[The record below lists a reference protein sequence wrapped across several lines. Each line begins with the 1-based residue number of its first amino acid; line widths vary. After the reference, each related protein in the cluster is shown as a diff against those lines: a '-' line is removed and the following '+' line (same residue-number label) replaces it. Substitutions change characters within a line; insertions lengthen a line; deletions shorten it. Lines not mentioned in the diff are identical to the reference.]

1 MKSSVIV
8 SVVGLIGGLTFI
20 LARPGSAQ
28 NAPAAPAG
36 AAPAAAAA
44 ATSRPFVEPP
54 IGKPVFTEDFESGEI
69 KKDIWEIRTG
79 PADGKV
85 ELTVQSDKVM
95 HGKFA
100 LQATFP
106 VGGRNVFGFINW
118 KGPESMKKHAFGRA
132 YMFIDHETL
141 PTAHWVYA
149 FGATAGHPTANML
162 EVGVYQNKW
171 NLSYQQNAQGQ
182 RGETSYRTV
191 PITTQ
196 KWICLEWE
204 LNDSPEEI
212 NLWLDG
218 QHIDRTIPDLK
229 GRGTPPR
236 SGDNLVGGM
245 VEFGV
250 GLRYWGSVT
259 EPYNVYYDDVA
270 FGPERIGPIK

>member
-1 MKSSVIV
+1 MCLG
-8 SVVGLIGGLTFI
+8 VGLVGFFATSFTLQGT
-20 LARPGSAQ
+20 AQ
-28 NAPAAPAG
+28 NAPATAPASL
-36 AAPAAAAA
+36 AAPAPTAAPP
-44 ATSRPFVEPP
+44 ATRPFVEPP
-54 IGKPVFTEDFESGEI
+54 IGKPVLTDDFESGNI
-69 KKDIWEIRTG
+69 NKGVWEIRQ
-79 PADGKV
+79 PAAEPKV
-85 ELTVQSDKVM
+85 ELAVQSDKVA

-100 LQATFP
+100 LRATFP
-106 VGGRNVFGFINW
+106 VGAHQAYGFLNW

-141 PTAHWVYA
+141 PQAHWVYA
-149 FGATAGHPTANML
+149 FGATAGHPIANML
-162 EVGVYQNKW
+162 EIGVYQNKW

-191 PITTQ
+191 PITAQ
-196 KWICLEWE
+196 KWVCLEWE

-218 QHIDRTIPDLK
+218 VHIDRTIPDLRGK
-229 GRGTPPR
+229 GTPPR
-236 SGDNLVGGM
+236 TGDNLVGGM

-250 GLRYWGSVT
+250 GLRYWGTVT

>member
-1 MKSSVIV
+1 VGVFVIAFALQ
-8 SVVGLIGGLTFI
+8 GT
-20 LARPGSAQ
+20 AQ
-28 NAPAAPAG
+28 NAPATGSAP
-36 AAPAAAAA
+36 PAAAASP
-44 ATSRPFVEPP
+44 ATRPFIEPP
-54 IGKPVFTEDFESGEI
+54 IGKPVFTDDFESGAI
-69 KKDIWEIRTG
+69 NKDVWEIRQG
-79 PADGKV
+79 IAEPKV
-85 ELTVQSDKVM
+85 ELKVQSDKVA

-100 LQATFP
+100 PQATFP
-106 VGGRNVFGFINW
+106 VGARQAYGFLNW

-132 YMFIDHETL
+132 YMFIEHETL
-141 PTAHWVYA
+141 PQAHWVYA

-162 EVGVYQNKW
+162 EIGVYQNKW

-212 NLWLDG
+212 NLGLDG
-218 QHIDRTIPDLK
+218 VHIDRTIPDLR

-236 SGDNLVGGM
+236 TGDNLVGEM

-250 GLRYWGSVT
+250 GLRYWGTVM

-270 FGPERIGPIK
+270 FGPERIGVIK